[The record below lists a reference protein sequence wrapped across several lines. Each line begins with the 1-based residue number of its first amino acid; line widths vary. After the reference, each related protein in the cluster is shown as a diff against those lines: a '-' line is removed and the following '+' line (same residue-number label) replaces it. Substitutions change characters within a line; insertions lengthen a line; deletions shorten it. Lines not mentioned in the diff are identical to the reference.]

1 MLNVGK
7 MKAEVVR
14 TKNFVSDASAFIIE
28 RGREALAERG
38 EFRIALS
45 GGNTPRPVYAEL
57 AKSASALPPEKL
69 VITFS
74 DERCV
79 SPDDK
84 DSNFKMARDAWFAPG
99 NVPDR
104 SIIRMAGEKE
114 PAVAAAEYEA
124 ILRDRAANEA
134 GGIYRHDLI
143 LLGMGDDGHTA
154 SLFPGT
160 AALDEKD
167 RWVVANFVPKVNS
180 WRLTFT
186 FKLINA
192 ARHVCFLVNANK
204 QPALI
209 EQILAGDIRF
219 PAARVQPQAGR
230 LTWILGA

>member
-1 MLNVGK
+1 

-14 TKNFVSDASAFIIE
+14 TTNFVHDASAFIIE

-57 AKSASALPPEKL
+57 ARSMNELPPEKL
-69 VITFS
+69 LITFS

-79 SPDDK
+79 PPDDK
-84 DSNFKMARDAWFAPG
+84 DSNFRMARDAWFAPG
-99 NVPDR
+99 KVPDR
-104 SIIRMAGEKE
+104 SVIRMAGEKE

-124 ILRDRAANEA
+124 ILKDRAANEA
-134 GGIYRHDLI
+134 GGVYRHDLI

-160 AALDEKD
+160 AALDEKN
-167 RWVVANFVPKVNS
+167 RWVVANFVPKVDS

-204 QPALI
+204 APDLI
-209 EQILAGDIRF
+209 EHILAGDTRF
-219 PAARVQPQAGR
+219 PAARVQPKSGK
-230 LTWILGA
+230 LTWILGEAA